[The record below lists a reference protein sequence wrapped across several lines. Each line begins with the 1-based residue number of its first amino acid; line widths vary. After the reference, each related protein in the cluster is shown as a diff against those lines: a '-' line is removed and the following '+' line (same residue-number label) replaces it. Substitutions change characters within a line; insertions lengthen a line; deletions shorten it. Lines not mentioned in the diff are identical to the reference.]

1 MPSREYREVNFCKY
15 CAKCKYWDVED
26 IMDPC
31 NKCLGEPCNKNSE
44 KPIYYEP
51 ATESNKEVV

>member
-15 CAKCKYWDVED
+15 CPKCKYWEIEE

-31 NKCLGEPCNKNSE
+31 NECLGVPCNKNSE
-44 KPIYYEP
+44 KPVYYEP
-51 ATESNKEVV
+51 DEEVKR